1 MTDKSTLTNDDLRDD
16 LRASLLEV
24 ESRLEVHGLTKLLR
38 RVKMAHTILGD
49 VEDVVHSGG
58 ELAGRS
64 PADDKD

>member
-1 MTDKSTLTNDDLRDD
+1 MTDKSALTNDDLRDD

-38 RVKMAHTILGD
+38 RVKMAHTLLSD
-49 VEDVVHSGG
+49 VEGAVHSGG
-58 ELAGRS
+58 ELAERS